1 MILISKLL
9 NIPFKRF
16 RIWYAVFVNFGL
28 HFIHVS
34 YILWISFFSNFKF
47 SCILL
52 VSCRKVSTK
61 CQSLLFSSLFDAPN
75 FFGISLLGQLNLIH
89 IYNKNFFFTYHLK
102 WIFHPKLMPKQKNE
116 ATYASKWE
124 FWNQIFSLQNIFVL
138 KINMLWYTNDLK
150 A

>member
-1 MILISKLL
+1 MKLKIQTKYFWFYAILTELCIWNAWETIVRLMQVKINLNALALCIACTEELLWELQIMILISKLL

-52 VSCRKVSTK
+52 VYHAGKFPQNASHSYFHHYLMHPT
-61 CQSLLFSSLFDAPN
+61 F
-75 FFGISLLGQLNLIH
+75 LG
-89 IYNKNFFFTYHLK
+89 
-102 WIFHPKLMPKQKNE
+102 FHC
-116 ATYASKWE
+116 
-124 FWNQIFSLQNIFVL
+124 
-138 KINMLWYTNDLK
+138 
-150 A
+150 

>member
-102 WIFHPKLMPKQKNE
+102 WIFHPKLMPKQKM
-116 ATYASKWE
+116 K
-124 FWNQIFSLQNIFVL
+124 QHMLQNENSETKFSACKIFL
-138 KINMLWYTNDLK
+138 CWKLICFDTPMI
-150 A
+150 

>member
-52 VSCRKVSTK
+52 VYHAGKFPQNACRSCFHHYLMHLT
-61 CQSLLFSSLFDAPN
+61 
-75 FFGISLLGQLNLIH
+75 FFWISLLGQLNLIH
-89 IYNKNFFFTYHLK
+89 KYNKNFIFYLSLK
-102 WIFHPKLMPKQKNE
+102 VNFPP
-116 ATYASKWE
+116 
-124 FWNQIFSLQNIFVL
+124 
-138 KINMLWYTNDLK
+138 KINAQAKKWSNICFKMRILK
-150 A
+150 PNFQPAKYFCVEN

>member
-52 VSCRKVSTK
+52 VYHAGKFPQNASHSYFHHYLMHPT
-61 CQSLLFSSLFDAPN
+61 

-89 IYNKNFFFTYHLK
+89 FYNKNFFFTYHLK
-102 WIFHPKLMPKQKNE
+102 
-116 ATYASKWE
+116 
-124 FWNQIFSLQNIFVL
+124 
-138 KINMLWYTNDLK
+138 
-150 A
+150 